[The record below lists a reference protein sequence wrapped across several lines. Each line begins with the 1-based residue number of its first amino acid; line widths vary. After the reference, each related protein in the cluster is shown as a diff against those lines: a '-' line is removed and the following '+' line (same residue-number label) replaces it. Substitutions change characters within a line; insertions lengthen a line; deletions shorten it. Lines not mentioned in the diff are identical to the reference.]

1 MDFLDS
7 FKSYFGYY
15 WTPKWSKI
23 SQNSIISSF
32 FWPEGQKKSSTE
44 GKSPPQELEVGPRSG
59 PYLLVWVMKQK
70 VVITLSVY
78 TVEAS
83 NKDQAMLMDIRK
95 KDMID
100 NLKVI
105 MTFVIIEPLD
115 WPTAFYGV
123 CSQQFAK

>member
-1 MDFLDS
+1 
-7 FKSYFGYY
+7 
-15 WTPKWSKI
+15 
-23 SQNSIISSF
+23 
-32 FWPEGQKKSSTE
+32 
-44 GKSPPQELEVGPRSG
+44 
-59 PYLLVWVMKQK
+59 MKQK

-95 KDMID
+95 KDMIN

-115 WPTAFYGV
+115 WPIAFYGV
-123 CSQQFAK
+123 CSQQLAK

>member
-1 MDFLDS
+1 MLLLKTNVALNGPKQNN
-7 FKSYFGYY
+7 KSKALC
-15 WTPKWSKI
+15 T
-23 SQNSIISSF
+23 
-32 FWPEGQKKSSTE
+32 
-44 GKSPPQELEVGPRSG
+44 
-59 PYLLVWVMKQK
+59 YLLVWVMKQK

-95 KDMID
+95 KDMIN

>member
-1 MDFLDS
+1 
-7 FKSYFGYY
+7 
-15 WTPKWSKI
+15 
-23 SQNSIISSF
+23 
-32 FWPEGQKKSSTE
+32 
-44 GKSPPQELEVGPRSG
+44 
-59 PYLLVWVMKQK
+59 MKQK

-95 KDMID
+95 KDMIN
-100 NLKVI
+100 NLKVV

>member
-1 MDFLDS
+1 M
-7 FKSYFGYY
+7 
-15 WTPKWSKI
+15 
-23 SQNSIISSF
+23 
-32 FWPEGQKKSSTE
+32 
-44 GKSPPQELEVGPRSG
+44 QELEVGPPSG

-83 NKDQAMLMDIRK
+83 NKAMLMDIRK
-95 KDMID
+95 KDMIN

-105 MTFVIIEPLD
+105 MTFVIIELLD

>member
-1 MDFLDS
+1 M
-7 FKSYFGYY
+7 
-15 WTPKWSKI
+15 PKMG
-23 SQNSIISSF
+23 QNSIKSSF
-32 FWPEGQKKSSTE
+32 FCPKCKKKASAEGQSS
-44 GKSPPQELEVGPRSG
+44 PQELEEGPRSG

-95 KDMID
+95 KDMIN